1 MRTLLNENQYT
12 ALYRHQ
18 VGSHWV
24 GGVHM
29 MNKYYE
35 YVPFT
40 LDGNKHVMAFY
51 YPQYLNGDGLY
62 SDLLLKADD
71 GGYFA
76 PKRDHRHIK
85 LFSLENT
92 MALKIMSEVQV
103 TQTEQLAQAFC
114 QIICTY
120 YQQAPQTNQFF
131 FEAEPKLGDFIS
143 KKMPSFAEKLGLTM
157 QFHDELS
164 APFYGFS
171 LFKKYTV

>member
-1 MRTLLNENQYT
+1 MRTLNENQYKS
-12 ALYRHQ
+12 LFRHQ

-51 YPQYLNGDGLY
+51 YPQYWNGDGLY
-62 SDLLLKADD
+62 SDLLLKTED

-76 PKRDHRHIK
+76 TKRDHRHIK
-85 LFSLENT
+85 LFSLDNT
-92 MALKIMSEVQV
+92 MTLKIMSDVQV
-103 TQTEQLAQAFC
+103 SQIEQLAQALC
-114 QIICTY
+114 QVICTY
-120 YQQAPQTNQFF
+120 YQETPQTNQFF
-131 FEAEPKLGDFIS
+131 FEAEPKLGNFIS
-143 KKMPSFAEKLGLTM
+143 SEIPPLAEKLELTM
-157 QFHDELS
+157 RVHDELS